1 MLSQTD
7 TNKSLESLPTEIF
20 TLCNSIIQGSTEIEA
35 ILEGVVNAVGSA
47 IKEGAD
53 NTRSVAFAAAL
64 AKLAELEE
72 AGQQLVPA
80 ESIKADSLFET
91 YVAKLPFESR
101 VVYVLHDS
109 FEFSVEELAEL
120 LKISELEVKAYLHR
134 ARLEMVRSMRAA
146 H

>member
-1 MLSQTD
+1 MLLQTD
-7 TNKSLESLPTEIF
+7 TNSSLDSLPEEIF
-20 TLCNSIIQGSTEIEA
+20 SLCNSIIRGSTEIEA
-35 ILEGVVNAVGSA
+35 ILDGVVTAVGSA
-47 IKEGAD
+47 MKDGKD

-64 AKLAELEE
+64 SKLAELEE
-72 AGQQLVPA
+72 TGQELIPTETPKV
-80 ESIKADSLFET
+80 DSLFET
-91 YVAKLPFESR
+91 SVAKLPFECR

-109 FEFSVEELAEL
+109 FEFAIEELSEL